1 MGTCTQF
8 TSGFLHGLLPI
19 INIRRSVMGPAVRA
33 GLVLVVV
40 FVGITE
46 QRPQFNFGSLLTNG
60 LGAALN
66 TAIGRDCKG
75 RAQGDYFYGCQCV
88 GPFNIG
94 RKRRSP
100 QNTDTRFFLNSN
112 QGLGGGLCEVQRGNR
127 AQQEWGQKITDKNL
141 TKCKCKTEITVGQN
155 YPTA

>member
-1 MGTCTQF
+1 MG
-8 TSGFLHGLLPI
+8 SASIDRMKLGL
-19 INIRRSVMGPAVRA
+19 
-33 GLVLVVV
+33 GLVLVVFFSGV
-40 FVGITE
+40 TQ
-46 QRPQFNFGSLLTNG
+46 QRPQFDFGSLLTNG

-88 GPFNIG
+88 EPFNIG

-112 QGLGGGLCEVQRGNR
+112 QGLGGDFVRCSVATVLNR
-127 AQQEWGQKITDKNL
+127 NGGKR
-141 TKCKCKTEITVGQN
+141 
-155 YPTA
+155 

>member
-1 MGTCTQF
+1 MR
-8 TSGFLHGLLPI
+8 L
-19 INIRRSVMGPAVRA
+19 
-33 GLVLVVV
+33 GLVLVLVV
-40 FVGITE
+40 FFVGLSQE
-46 QRPQFNFGSLLTNG
+46 KPQFDFGSLLTNG

-112 QGLGGGLCEVQRGNR
+112 QGVGGDLIRCSVATVLNR
-127 AQQEWGQKITDKNL
+127 NGGK
-141 TKCKCKTEITVGQN
+141 
-155 YPTA
+155 